1 MLVLCAVAAA
11 LLGGAVGF
19 YFGRSGS
26 STADPMIDLFATV
39 QSRYSSYVFGVRK
52 DGNNDAHEGDLRSY
66 LAYLDARVTERGSA
80 NANLY
85 AFDKALA
92 LVRLSQ
98 IVQARGATAEADR
111 MRKDADAKCVS
122 TGLRNCSANYLLFIA
137 RQRDRNAWGNPES
150 IGISQGEKH

>member
-1 MLVLCAVAAA
+1 MLCAVAAA
-11 LLGGAVGF
+11 LLGAAIGYF
-19 YFGRSGS
+19 FGRSGS
-26 STADPMIDLFATV
+26 SAADPMIDLFATV

-52 DGNNDAHEGDLRSY
+52 DGDNDAHERDLRSY
-66 LAYLDARVTERGSA
+66 LAYLDARVRESGSA

-98 IVQARGATAEADR
+98 IAQARGATVEADQI
-111 MRKDADAKCVS
+111 RKDADAKCVS

-137 RQRDRNAWGNPES
+137 RQRDRNAWGNAES
-150 IGISQGEKH
+150 IGIPQNVKH